1 MKTLQHLPQKISIL
15 FVVVELVSA
24 GRITWYCSS
33 ERKIRI
39 LGLIERC
46 KTEWDISIHMSNCLV
61 PTLCYV
67 VKKYHLRSK
76 VATTF
81 SRRDAT
87 TDMSAAWRGSGHN
100 DYHYY
105 HCYHQDL
112 KLHSHEQ
119 IQHKYL
125 KTQLALCMSIS
136 QL

>member
-1 MKTLQHLPQKISIL
+1 MFFSSKSELFDELFTQILLKRQKKILSSECDNWEKWKLKTLQHLPQKISIL
-15 FVVVELVSA
+15 LVVVELVSA

-46 KTEWDISIHMSNCLV
+46 KTEWDISIHMSNCL
-61 PTLCYV
+61 TFYV
-67 VKKYHLRSK
+67 FEKYHLRSK

-100 DYHYY
+100 YY
-105 HCYHQDL
+105 HC
-112 KLHSHEQ
+112 
-119 IQHKYL
+119 
-125 KTQLALCMSIS
+125 
-136 QL
+136 